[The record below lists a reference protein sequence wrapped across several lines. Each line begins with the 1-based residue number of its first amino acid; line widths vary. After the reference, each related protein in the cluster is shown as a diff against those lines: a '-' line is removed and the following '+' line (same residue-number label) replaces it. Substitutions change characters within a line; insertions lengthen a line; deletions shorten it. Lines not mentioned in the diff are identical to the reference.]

1 MEEKLQKQ
9 WEELKRLFCDT
20 EYVLTYS
27 QMIIFKKQY
36 YVFLQYRNILDIREE
51 LDSIS
56 LTTFPE
62 FYNDVIAT
70 TDSFLPLE
78 KNKNPEDKEIFVKN
92 WEKKHKKRFPRELPN
107 EAEKIYLFNH
117 MTGTRKNDPLW
128 TIILKLLFFLTCLNI
143 PASHIEDFDS
153 SFYDPENL
161 FNTEFVTYIH
171 IYNERVIKLFLNEQ
185 NRVLQQELK
194 NQFELVFNENLQSI
208 GALCFSKIRRLG
220 ARKIRDSQ
228 NSELRRLLQNKKHR
242 EIVPKPYLTII
253 HFKYTNLMYTENYLT
268 DIVFH
273 KNYERNF
280 LGDIEKAKRY
290 LVSIGTIENYLR
302 YNENG
307 IFSSSWKISKI
318 KKVNKSD
325 NFTN

>member
-1 MEEKLQKQ
+1 
-9 WEELKRLFCDT
+9 
-20 EYVLTYS
+20 
-27 QMIIFKKQY
+27 
-36 YVFLQYRNILDIREE
+36 
-51 LDSIS
+51 
-56 LTTFPE
+56 
-62 FYNDVIAT
+62 
-70 TDSFLPLE
+70 
-78 KNKNPEDKEIFVKN
+78 
-92 WEKKHKKRFPRELPN
+92 
-107 EAEKIYLFNH
+107 
-117 MTGTRKNDPLW
+117 
-128 TIILKLLFFLTCLNI
+128 
-143 PASHIEDFDS
+143 
-153 SFYDPENL
+153 
-161 FNTEFVTYIH
+161 
-171 IYNERVIKLFLNEQ
+171 VIKLFLNEQ